1 VRNILDR
8 TGFEHILI
16 TRKDNSE
23 EIIEGWNVAP
33 GAEQLVFSAY
43 IRASKPLSK
52 GAGALKIND

>member
-8 TGFEHILI
+8 KGFEHILI

-23 EIIEGWNVAP
+23 EIIEGWNVFP

-43 IRASKPLSK
+43 IRASKPSRRSGEYTEEK
-52 GAGALKIND
+52 

>member
-1 VRNILDR
+1 ME
-8 TGFEHILI
+8 GFEHILI

-43 IRASKPLSK
+43 IRATKPLRMSEERTK
-52 GAGALKIND
+52 KK

>member
-1 VRNILDR
+1 MRDILDR
-8 TGFEHILI
+8 EKFEHIVI

-43 IRASKPLSK
+43 IRASKPLEIRGERTEGK
-52 GAGALKIND
+52 